1 MISLAKKCKTNCM
14 GTSRRKNVEN
24 QMIGYIMINCG
35 EESTTMRTLTWQ
47 KMKPKTVGVL
57 DETQKTCRRECQ
69 PSRVEEDPILVPGKW
84 ISLGCCQNGHVGI
97 WIATGSRDF
106 WWFSIDPYT
115 YIVSHFED
123 DTSRFE
129 KSLEKR
135 NTKGQ
140 SLQERN
146 PFSMPSW

>member
-57 DETQKTCRRECQ
+57 DETQKTCRREC
-69 PSRVEEDPILVPGKW
+69 PT
-84 ISLGCCQNGHVGI
+84 ISG
-97 WIATGSRDF
+97 
-106 WWFSIDPYT
+106 
-115 YIVSHFED
+115 
-123 DTSRFE
+123 
-129 KSLEKR
+129 
-135 NTKGQ
+135 
-140 SLQERN
+140 
-146 PFSMPSW
+146 